1 MARYNK
7 TNRNTTKTKQTK
19 KTKHRG
25 SGTTPNQTNQSNQS
39 NQIFSIT
46 YGSMKIKYLQE
57 FATNTQLLQKPI
69 VTINLNS
76 QNLVKQPNQEYV
88 VIMTDPDAPNGE
100 NNSGNHVYTHWIFIY
115 SSNETK
121 INNTA
126 RNTILEYVPPTPPYG
141 KHRYQFNV
149 YAMDQN
155 AITDIRN
162 IVQNPMNNRSTYY
175 KQIAKIIQNS
185 KNSKKINSTPFI
197 FKVLSN
203 TKP

>member
-7 TNRNTTKTKQTK
+7 TNRNTNKSICKYKKSKKYKQNKNTKQ
-19 KTKHRG
+19 RG
-25 SGTTPNQTNQSNQS
+25 SGLPTNQPNQP

-46 YGSMKIKYLQE
+46 YGSMKIKHLQE

-115 SSNETK
+115 PTIES
-121 INNTA
+121 
-126 RNTILEYVPPTPPYG
+126 ILEYAPPKPPYG

-149 YAMDQN
+149 YAMDQI

-162 IVQNPMNNRSTYY
+162 IVQNPQNNRSIYY
-175 KQIAKIIQNS
+175 KQMENIIQ
-185 KNSKKINSTPFI
+185 NSKKINSTPFI
-197 FKVLSN
+197 FKVSSDTN
-203 TKP
+203 K

>member
-1 MARYNK
+1 MARYKK

-25 SGTTPNQTNQSNQS
+25 SGTTLNQSNQS

-46 YGSMKIKYLQE
+46 YGSMKIKHLQE
-57 FATNTQLLQKPI
+57 FTTNTQLLQKPI

-76 QNLVKQPNQEYV
+76 QNLVKQPSQEYV

-115 SSNETK
+115 SSNEIKT
-121 INNTA
+121 NNTNI
-126 RNTILEYVPPTPPYG
+126 NTILEYAPPKPPYG

-162 IVQNPMNNRSTYY
+162 IVQNPENNRSTFYT
-175 KQIAKIIQNS
+175 QIVKIIQDN

-203 TKP
+203 TKT

>member
-1 MARYNK
+1 MARYKK
-7 TNRNTTKTKQTK
+7 TNRNTTKSKQTK
-19 KTKHRG
+19 KTKQHG
-25 SGTTPNQTNQSNQS
+25 SGTIHNQTNQT

-46 YGSMKIKYLQE
+46 YGSMKIKHLQE
-57 FATNTQLLQKPI
+57 FTTNTQLLQKPI

-76 QNLVKQPNQEYV
+76 QNLVKQPKQEYV

-121 INNTA
+121 TNSTA

-162 IVQNPMNNRSTYY
+162 KVQNPENNRSNYY
-175 KQIAKIIQNS
+175 KQMENVITKSQKVNNVSFTYKVNAN
-185 KNSKKINSTPFI
+185 KK
-197 FKVLSN
+197 
-203 TKP
+203 